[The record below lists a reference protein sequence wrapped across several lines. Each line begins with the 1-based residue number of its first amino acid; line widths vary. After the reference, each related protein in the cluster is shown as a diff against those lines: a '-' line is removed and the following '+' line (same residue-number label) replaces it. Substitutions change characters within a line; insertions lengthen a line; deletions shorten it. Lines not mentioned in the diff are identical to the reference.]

1 MKIAPLALLFLTCA
15 VVAQPHV
22 VIDGKKTN
30 HSVIRLEL
38 KSNDFDCKNY
48 FWSIHDPAFRGQLDE
63 HCIDIR
69 TLEGIPYNVCNG
81 LGDYVAVTE
90 WQSAG
95 NRCWTPE
102 EIENRDQC
110 DGFSPQPP
118 GCE

>member
-1 MKIAPLALLFLTCA
+1 MKWLILLIPM
-15 VVAQPHV
+15 VAFASSPSI
-22 VIDGKKTN
+22 VIDGKETN

-38 KSNDFDCKNY
+38 KSNDFNCKNY